1 MFSCGADNTLERFRL
16 VSSHASSPNGN
27 LFRTV
32 KVGLQIA
39 IWGCLDYDLGFK
51 ICRKN
56 LLSTTIKPQPTSR
69 DFKGKYAFVSLGC
82 PKNTVDSERMM
93 GLLKLDGYELVAD
106 PAKSDFVVVNT
117 CGFIE
122 QARKESFA
130 AIDEMIELKR
140 SGKTKGVIVSG
151 CLAERQKEEMLEQ
164 RPEIDSLVGVFGRD
178 EITKIADRLVGDL
191 EEQRTI
197 FQPAPIR
204 ALSDTGRLQITPQ
217 HFAYLKISEGC
228 DRLCTF
234 CAIPKMRG
242 KHATKP
248 MESVIAEATEL
259 ASKGVRELNIVAQD
273 TTYYGRDLYGE
284 SRLTELLGELNKV
297 DGLDW
302 IRLMYFY
309 PMYIDDALLD
319 VIASSEKILPYIDM
333 PLQHA
338 DDTMLK
344 RMSRRVN
351 RPDTEKL
358 ITNMRERIPGLA
370 LRTTFITGFP
380 GETDEQF
387 ETMVQFVERFKFER
401 MGVFTYSFEPDT
413 PAAKLENHIE
423 ESVKEERRE
432 RLMQVQQKIAFEYN
446 ESLQSKHLEVIIDHP
461 IEGQPNAWLGRTIY
475 DAPDVDS
482 IIYVTQTDHQLTPGN
497 LVTTE
502 IVGSKGYDLIGVAV
516 DAPR

>member
-1 MFSCGADNTLERFRL
+1 M
-16 VSSHASSPNGN
+16 
-27 LFRTV
+27 
-32 KVGLQIA
+32 
-39 IWGCLDYDLGFK
+39 
-51 ICRKN
+51 
-56 LLSTTIKPQPTSR
+56 STTFKPAPNSV
-69 DFKGKYAFVSLGC
+69 DYKGKYAFVSLGC

-93 GLLKLDGYELVAD
+93 GLLKLDGYELVSNPENA
-106 PAKSDFVVVNT
+106 DFVVVNT

-122 QARKESFA
+122 QARTESFA
-130 AIDEMIELKR
+130 AIDEMLELKR
-140 SGKTKGVIVSG
+140 AGKTKGVIVSG
-151 CLAERQKEEMLEQ
+151 CLAERQKEQMLQE
-164 RPEIDSLVGVFGRD
+164 RPDIDSLVGVFGRD

-191 EEQRTI
+191 EEQRSI

-204 ALSDTGRLQITPQ
+204 ALPDNGRLQITPR

-248 MESVIAEATEL
+248 IESVLSEAKEL
-259 ASKGVRELNIVAQD
+259 AANGVRELNIVAQD

-284 SRLTELLGELNKV
+284 SKLAELLTELNSVE
-297 DGLDW
+297 GLDW

-319 VIASSEKILPYIDM
+319 VIAKSDKILPYIDM

-351 RPDTEKL
+351 RPDTERL
-358 ITNMRERIPGLA
+358 IDRMREKIPGLA

-387 ETMVQFVERFKFER
+387 EVLVKFVERFKFER

-413 PAAKLENHIE
+413 PAAKLPDHIE
-423 ESVKEERRE
+423 EDVKEERRG
-432 RLMQVQQKIAFEYN
+432 RLMQVQQDVAFEFN
-446 ESLQSKHLEVIIDHP
+446 NSLLAKQVDVIIDRRVD
-461 IEGQPNAWLGRTIY
+461 EQSGAWVGRTIY

-482 IIYVTQTDHQLTPGN
+482 VIYVTETDHPLKMGSI
-497 LVTTE
+497 VSTE
-502 IVGSKGYDLIGVAV
+502 IVGVQGYDLIGVAV
-516 DAPR
+516 GVPS